1 MDDSSSVT
9 NLVAEAALL
18 LSVFVQ
24 ASKWLEGISKWLE
37 GMKPTP
43 YWLRTRR
50 GPV

>member
-24 ASKWLEGISKWLE
+24 ASKWLEG
-37 GMKPTP
+37 MKPTP